1 MPIALARHEW
11 GGTTTAPFPASSAD
25 AAPHAPQG
33 AAGAEA
39 HPAPYALQ
47 TTLMPDVLRAAAN
60 TPFPVSAP
68 LSSGRFVS
76 LGRPRKIWV
85 VGAIHGDAVRLR
97 TLHDEI
103 GPLFQPGDR
112 LVYLGNF
119 LGLGP
124 NILETVDELLDFRRA
139 LIAMDGMLATD
150 IVYLRGGQEEM
161 WSKLLQIQFAPN
173 PVEVMNWM
181 LRQGAESTLLAY
193 RGNPQQALGAAREGV
208 MAMTRWTSALRTE
221 IRSHAGHEA
230 LLSSVRRA
238 AYTGD
243 GQSSSL
249 HGALLFVNAGLD
261 MNKPLFSQ
269 GDSFWWG
276 AQHWASITRPYGP
289 FNKVIRGYDPA
300 HQGAAMTTHSL
311 TIDGGCGF
319 GGSLMAACLTPAGEV
334 IDVIEA

>member
-11 GGTTTAPFPASSAD
+11 GGTTAPLPTSSVAQ
-25 AAPHAPQG
+25 HSEKPQG
-33 AAGAEA
+33 LDGTDAR
-39 HPAPYALQ
+39 PAPYTPQ
-47 TTLMPDVLRAAAN
+47 TSLPPHGLRTAAN

-85 VGAIHGDAVRLR
+85 IGAVHGDVTRLR

-124 NILETVDELLDFRRA
+124 SILETVDELLDFRRA
-139 LIAMDGMLATD
+139 LIAMEGMLASD
-150 IVYLRGGQEEM
+150 VVYLRGGQEEM
-161 WSKLLQIQFAPN
+161 WTKLLQIQFAPN

-181 LRQGAESTLLAY
+181 LRQGAEATLLAY

-230 LLSSVRRA
+230 LFSSLRRA

-243 GQSSSL
+243 GQNSSI

-276 AQHWASITRPYGP
+276 AQHWAAITRPYGP
-289 FNKVIRGYDPA
+289 FNKVIRGFDPM
-300 HQGAAMTTHSL
+300 HQGAAMTSHSL